1 MGEAPTTGPLTGP
14 YLSPA
19 APRVLA
25 HRGLATFA
33 PENTM
38 LSFVAALAHGVT
50 HLETDVHASRDRV
63 AVISHDPELTR
74 LTGRTGRV
82 GDLTMAEL
90 AAIDL
95 GDGQSFVSLA
105 EAIDAFPEARFN
117 IDIKSDAAV
126 QPTVDAVRATRSS
139 GRVLITSFS
148 GARRRVAV
156 KLLPSVATSASS
168 RQFALAFSAAL
179 VGAAPLARWMLRDV
193 HAVQIPETV
202 RGIRLVTPRIIRIMH
217 SAVQE
222 VHVWTVNDVADMHRL
237 LDLGID
243 GLVTD
248 RADLAMQVLLERS
261 RR

>member
-50 HLETDVHASRDRV
+50 HLVTDVHASRDRV

-82 GDLTMAEL
+82 GDLTLAEL

-148 GARRRVAV
+148 GARRRAAV